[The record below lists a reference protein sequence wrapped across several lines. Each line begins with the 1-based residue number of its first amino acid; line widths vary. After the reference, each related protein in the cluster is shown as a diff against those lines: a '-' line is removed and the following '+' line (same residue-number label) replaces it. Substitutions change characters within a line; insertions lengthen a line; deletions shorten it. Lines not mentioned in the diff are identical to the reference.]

1 MYLFLFILFFFMS
14 LLLLNLH
21 HPLLITIIMIIQT
34 TIMSMML
41 GSMSISFWMS
51 YMMFLTFIG
60 GMLVLFIYV
69 ASLTSNKLNF
79 LTWNKIFLLSSIT
92 IVFFFIMKIYF
103 FNMNLEMEKFLNLF
117 LFMNMENNLF
127 LSNFYNKNEMFLTI
141 LLMNYLMLT
150 LVIVTKI
157 SNLSYGPMRIKF

>member
-1 MYLFLFILFFFMS
+1 MYFFLLSLFLFMS

-21 HPLLITIIMIIQT
+21 HPLLITITMIIQT
-34 TIMSMML
+34 TILSLIM
-41 GSMSISFWMS
+41 GSMSMSFWMS

-79 LTWNKIFLLSSIT
+79 LTWNKIILLLSL
-92 IVFFFIMKIYF
+92 IVTFFILIKIFFFYT
-103 FNMNLEMEKFLNLF
+103 NLEMNNLLNLT
-117 LFMNMENNLF
+117 LFTNTENSLF
-127 LSNFYNKNEMFLTI
+127 LSNFYNKNEMYLTI